1 MLTQDEFFL
10 IIREQKYIL
19 DTITLGGFMKN
30 NFELHFVD
38 ESYDFYNLTLDILKS
53 GSIEIKH
60 TIQKRAKTAIP
71 ILRLDVNA
79 YHTNPLL
86 EEDLINFPIDE
97 KLLNLMKRYNGY
109 NFKKETHLHCYI
121 ENFNDKWAFPPEEFG
136 LICNNEFH
144 ENIKNF
150 CTKFNIE
157 ATIRNEGLF

>member
-86 EEDLINFPIDE
+86 EEDLINFPIYSQ
-97 KLLNLMKRYNGY
+97 LLNITRAQCCKS
-109 NFKKETHLHCYI
+109 
-121 ENFNDKWAFPPEEFG
+121 
-136 LICNNEFH
+136 
-144 ENIKNF
+144 
-150 CTKFNIE
+150 
-157 ATIRNEGLF
+157 